1 MKKLSLLFGL
11 LLLASSLVVTG
22 CKKDENPA
30 DGGGGGNTS
39 SGAGTMSAKIDGQN
53 WSATALVPTL
63 PAAQALYSSNTLT
76 VTGSRIESGRTSTM
90 TFSITNVTG
99 TGTFQVGATTGSASY
114 AEGPTGSTL
123 QAWGTLG
130 SNAGTV
136 EITTFNTGSKIASG
150 TFRFTLQNPTANPTT
165 REVTEGRFD
174 VKWNN

>member
-11 LLLASSLVVTG
+11 LLLASSLIVTG

-53 WSATALVPTL
+53 WSAAALAPTL
-63 PAAQALYSSNTLT
+63 PAAQAFYSNNTLT

-99 TGTFQVGATTGSASY
+99 TGTFQIRTTTGSASY
-114 AEGPTGSTL
+114 ADGPTGSP
-123 QAWGTLG
+123 QAWITLG
-130 SNAGTV
+130 DNAGTV